1 MAGPP
6 RLAGTWCRLRTYC
19 NVNRAKYPPYS
30 TCLRK
35 SVGTPIVILLLH
47 LRKVELRRLRLFRQQ
62 RLQSVQ
68 RRHVAYDSKPAIRQ
82 LLALF
87 GSITIV
93 IR

>member
-1 MAGPP
+1 MSIEPSILP
-6 RLAGTWCRLRTYC
+6 IRLVCESRLGLVSSSYYYAC
-19 NVNRAKYPPYS
+19 EKPN
-30 TCLRK
+30 
-35 SVGTPIVILLLH
+35 
-47 LRKVELRRLRLFRQQ
+47 RRLRLFRQQ

-93 IR
+93 IRWTSVSNIEELSCSRI